1 MNRKYKLLTDDY
13 NTLNKGYIYTFEEI
27 ERHLER
33 HPERWEEVIEYE
45 PIPEENKQPV
55 YFTDEEKF
63 INDCAIEAM
72 KIYINEGGEYTD
84 IAKYSFNT
92 ALAMNNERKKHL
104 K

>member
-55 YFTDEEKF
+55 YFSDEEKF
-63 INDCAIEAM
+63 INQCAIEVM
-72 KIYINEGGEYTD
+72 KSLLGQVTYDEM
-84 IAKYSFNT
+84 ALHSFSG